1 VKQAGFH
8 ESLVARPVLLFV
20 MYATVLVVGVAAYLT
35 IPLQLMPDGI
45 TSPGLQV
52 FLSNPGASAQE
63 NEEEVA
69 RVLEEQFRTLP
80 GVESIQ
86 SNSSQDT
93 VGVFL
98 QFRADLDMDWAKSE
112 VRDRLERA
120 RSSLPSGV
128 QEASIWSWSQSDLP
142 AMFFAVLHPG
152 DSDRTDFLLDSVVK
166 RRLEAVDGVGRVEV
180 WGSLEDSLR
189 ILLDEDKVR
198 AANLDIGQL
207 VARLSAD
214 NYATPLGEVEDGGRR
229 TMLRVDMRWRSPEE
243 IEGLPIGDGLRI
255 KDVGRVAAVKSVR
268 QNLFRIDGRYA
279 YYGEVQKDGAANTV
293 ETCRRLRAEFAA
305 LAADPQLAGQLEF
318 MPLFDQGEFI
328 QNSLDGVRST
338 AIDGGMWA
346 VLVLFLF
353 LRRLRLTLLVA
364 LSIPFSVLVAVLWQ
378 RFAGGSFNV
387 LTMTGIT
394 LALGMLVDN
403 AIVVVENVVR
413 LRAEGKGP
421 VEACARGAS
430 QVGLAVLLSTLTS
443 VVVFAPI
450 MFGGA
455 NPTLSTILA
464 ELGMPLCISLLASLL
479 AALVFL
485 PVQLRGALGE
495 RHPLMQ
501 RAADALA
508 PSAELPARGV
518 SRALDAFV
526 GLVRMSLG
534 VLAALLRLALAPVAK
549 LRWLV
554 ALGFVA
560 LGTLQ
565 ALSALDAARLAAE
578 LRPFATPGWS
588 SAGSLQAPA
597 LAATIALAAALCAI
611 FGLPRATRLLE
622 RERAPAGPKL
632 AGTRNLPDLVAS
644 INTRVL
650 SWSLVRRA
658 AALSLLAL
666 AALSI
671 AIPASRM
678 EVASF
683 AQDQSRTRINVYVQ
697 LEDNFTLA
705 QAADEMRRYEDLLQA
720 KKAEWGHARVSNR
733 FSRTGGRLS
742 LYWDAPQGEQ
752 RFAAVQREL
761 KETLPRLAGHKVRF
775 LDEATDTNDRESVVF
790 RLLGPDSETLQDFGV
805 RVARE
810 LEGLPGVS
818 EVRTPLSDAPPQ
830 VQVRVDSELANRLGV
845 TPQGALQTISWSLRG
860 FLLPRYQ
867 EEGRETPLLVEYDS
881 EQAAGL
887 ATLRELKVQQ
897 RSAPVPL
904 AAIGSFEFGSAP
916 RSIARTDGRAS
927 FDMVA
932 RVADPDRRNEV
943 SQAGRALVEGL
954 DLPRGYELA
963 RAELADE
970 RAAEE
975 LADLRAALLLSIVL
989 VFLLM
994 GILFESV
1001 LLPLSVLATIP
1012 FAVVGAYWSLY
1023 LTGTRMDSVGWIGII
1038 ILVGVVVNN
1047 GIVLVDNIA
1056 RLRSEGFERTRAILE
1071 GTAMRVRPVLMTA
1084 LTSVIGL
1091 VPLATTEPQGESIDY
1106 RALATAVAGGLVVS
1120 TIFTLV
1126 AVPLSYAL
1134 VDDWARALR
1143 ARCAWALRPARP
1155 GASAIPPVAR

>member
-1 VKQAGFH
+1 MKQPGFH
-8 ESLVARPVLLFV
+8 GALVARPVLLLV
-20 MYATVLVVGVAAYLT
+20 MYATVLVVGVACYLA

-80 GVESIQ
+80 GIESIQ
-86 SNSSQDT
+86 SNSSPDT
-93 VGVFL
+93 VGIFL

-120 RSSLPSGV
+120 RSSLPAGV
-128 QEASIWSWSQSDLP
+128 EEASIWSWSQSDLP

-152 DSDRTDFLLDSVVK
+152 DSERTDFLLDAVVK

-198 AANLDIGQL
+198 AANLDLGQL

-214 NYATPLGEVEDGGRR
+214 NYASPLGEIEDGGRR
-229 TMLRVDMRWRSPEE
+229 TMLRVDMRWRSPQE
-243 IEGLPIGDGLRI
+243 IEELPIGDGLRI

-279 YYGEVQKDGAANTV
+279 YYGEVQKDGTANTV
-293 ETCRRLRAEFAA
+293 ETCKRLRAEFAA
-305 LAADPQLAGQLEF
+305 LSEDPQLAGQLEF

-338 AIDGGMWA
+338 AVDGGIWA
-346 VLVLFLF
+346 VVVLFLF

-364 LSIPFSVLVAVLWQ
+364 LSIPFSVLVAIVWQ
-378 RFAGGSFNV
+378 RFSGGSFNV

-413 LRAEGKGP
+413 LRSEGKAP
-421 VEACARGAS
+421 LEACARGAS

-450 MFGGA
+450 MFGGG

-464 ELGMPLCISLLASLL
+464 ELGLPLCISLLASLL

-485 PVQLRGALGE
+485 PVQLQGALGD
-495 RHPLMQ
+495 RHPLLQ

-508 PSAELPARGV
+508 PIASLPARGAA
-518 SRALDAFV
+518 RALDACSATT
-526 GLVRMSLG
+526 R
-534 VLAALLRLALAPVAK
+534 ALLFGLARPLRAACTPAAR

-554 ALGFVA
+554 AAGLLA
-560 LGTLQ
+560 LGTLATLD
-565 ALSALDAARLAAE
+565 ALETARTAARLQ
-578 LRPFATPGWS
+578 PFATPGWS
-588 SAGSLQAPA
+588 AADSL
-597 LAATIALAAALCAI
+597 
-611 FGLPRATRLLE
+611 
-622 RERAPAGPKL
+622 RAPAM
-632 AGTRNLPDLVAS
+632 
-644 INTRVL
+644 
-650 SWSLVRRA
+650 A
-658 AALSLLAL
+658 AALSLIAALLAL
-666 AALSI
+666 FVLPRAARSLAREHAPPGAGFAGARNLPELIAAASTRALAWSLARPFSAAALLAMAIFSI

-683 AQDQSRTRINVYVQ
+683 AQDQSRARVNIYVQ

-720 KKAEWGHARVSNR
+720 KKPDWGHARVSNR

-742 LYWDAPQGEQ
+742 LYWDAPQAEE
-752 RFAAVQREL
+752 RFASVQREL
-761 KETLPRLAGHKVRF
+761 KELLPKLAGHKVRF
-775 LDEATDTNDRESVVF
+775 LDEATDANDRESVVF
-790 RLLGPDSETLQDFGV
+790 RLLGPDSETLQAVGA

-810 LEGLPGVS
+810 LEALPGVS

-927 FDMVA
+927 FDIVA
-932 RVADPDRRNEV
+932 RVADPALRNEV
-943 SQAGRALVEGL
+943 SAAGRALVEQL
-954 DLPRGYELA
+954 DLPRGHELA

-1001 LLPLSVLATIP
+1001 LLPMSVLVTIP
-1012 FAVVGAYWSLY
+1012 FAVLGAYWSLY

-1056 RLRSEGFERTRAILE
+1056 RLRAEGLERARAILE

-1084 LTSVIGL
+1084 TTSVIGL

-1120 TIFTLV
+1120 TFFTLV
-1126 AVPLSYAL
+1126 AVPLAYAL

-1143 ARCAWALRPARP
+1143 ARFAWALRPARTT
-1155 GASAIPPVAR
+1155 ASATSPGG